1 MTDLIPAGNGHWT
14 LDMWML
20 WTAPELRHDQA
31 NLTLDAVE
39 DEQHR
44 RKIYGAWR
52 RAENQVVE
60 SICKTI
66 GETAPRAF
74 GINTYE
80 VLRQDAT
87 LENGMWRNDERL
99 EMTPSLLRD
108 HPQPDW
114 RFPFPPRCY
123 LIAKPRCCFCPSLQR
138 HQIALLLQAHGNGLE
153 SSHLPNHFI
162 LGRWWLEWRES
173 NGMSGA
179 KIES

>member
-114 RFPFPPRCY
+114 RFPFPPDATSSLSLGAASAQACSGIRS
-123 LIAKPRCCFCPSLQR
+123 RCFCRPT
-138 HQIALLLQAHGNGLE
+138 ATGLSRAICRTI
-153 SSHLPNHFI
+153 SSWGVDDWNDVNQMVWV
-162 LGRWWLEWRES
+162 GR
-173 NGMSGA
+173 
-179 KIES
+179 K